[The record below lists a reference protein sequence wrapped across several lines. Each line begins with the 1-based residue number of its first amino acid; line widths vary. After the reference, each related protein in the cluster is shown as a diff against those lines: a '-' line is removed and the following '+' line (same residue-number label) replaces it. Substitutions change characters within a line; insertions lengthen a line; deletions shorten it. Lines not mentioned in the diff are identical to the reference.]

1 MFTSSNA
8 RQKNISLTLFSALVS
23 KYSRSV
29 SMRKIIKNTAIIE
42 DQWTLLDADV
52 ELNVALNT
60 QQAIV
65 PLALWQAHKE
75 QLKAI
80 NPIGVWLEAEQE
92 IESLLDD
99 LELFTVIAL
108 NFPVFT
114 DGRHFSSARLLRERY
129 AYSGEIRAIGD
140 VLRDQLFF
148 MQRCGFDAYALR
160 SDRCPIDALKS

>member
-1 MFTSSNA
+1 
-8 RQKNISLTLFSALVS
+8 
-23 KYSRSV
+23 
-29 SMRKIIKNTAIIE
+29 MRKIIKNTAIIE

-99 LELFTVIAL
+99 LEQFTVIAL

-160 SDRCPIDALKS
+160 SDRCPIDALKSLTELSVSYQAAYDQSLPLYRRRSA

>member
-1 MFTSSNA
+1 
-8 RQKNISLTLFSALVS
+8 
-23 KYSRSV
+23 
-29 SMRKIIKNTAIIE
+29 MRKIIKNTAIIE

-52 ELNVALNT
+52 ELNAALNT
-60 QQAIV
+60 QQPIV

-80 NPIGVWLEAEQE
+80 NPIGIWLEAEQE

-99 LELFTVIAL
+99 LEQFTVIAL

-160 SDRCPIDALKS
+160 SDRCPIDALKSLTELSVSYQAAYDQSLPLYRRRSA

>member
-1 MFTSSNA
+1 
-8 RQKNISLTLFSALVS
+8 
-23 KYSRSV
+23 
-29 SMRKIIKNTAIIE
+29 MRKIIKNTAIIE

-60 QQAIV
+60 QQPIV

-160 SDRCPIDALKS
+160 SDRCPIDALKSLTELSVSYQAAYDQSLPLYRRRSA

>member
-1 MFTSSNA
+1 
-8 RQKNISLTLFSALVS
+8 
-23 KYSRSV
+23 
-29 SMRKIIKNTAIIE
+29 MRKIIKNSAIIE

-160 SDRCPIDALKS
+160 SDRCPIDALKSLTELSVSYQAAYDQSLPLYRRRSA

>member
-1 MFTSSNA
+1 
-8 RQKNISLTLFSALVS
+8 
-23 KYSRSV
+23 
-29 SMRKIIKNTAIIE
+29 MRKIIKNTAIIE

-92 IESLLDD
+92 IENLLDD

-160 SDRCPIDALKS
+160 SDRCPIDALKSLTELSVSYQAAYDQSLPLYRRRSA

>member
-1 MFTSSNA
+1 
-8 RQKNISLTLFSALVS
+8 
-23 KYSRSV
+23 
-29 SMRKIIKNTAIIE
+29 MRKIIKNTAIIE

-52 ELNVALNT
+52 ELNAALNT
-60 QQAIV
+60 QQPIV

-160 SDRCPIDALKS
+160 SDRCPIDALKSLTELSVSYQAAYDQSLPLYRRRSA

>member
-1 MFTSSNA
+1 
-8 RQKNISLTLFSALVS
+8 
-23 KYSRSV
+23 
-29 SMRKIIKNTAIIE
+29 MRKIIKNTAIIE

-52 ELNVALNT
+52 ELNAALNT

-160 SDRCPIDALKS
+160 SDRCPIDALKSLTELSVSYQAAYDQSLPLYRRRSA

>member
-1 MFTSSNA
+1 
-8 RQKNISLTLFSALVS
+8 
-23 KYSRSV
+23 
-29 SMRKIIKNTAIIE
+29 MRKIIKNTAIIE

-160 SDRCPIDALKS
+160 SDRCPIDALKSLTELSVSYQAAYDQCLPLYRRRSA